1 MRSWSLLISLCF
13 VALLLVAS
21 VALADTTMMASPS
34 ASASGSSPP
43 CSAPN
48 VICDYSFP
56 MSGSPSASVSASA
69 SALSP
74 SGGVSPLK
82 LAIVSALLLVG
93 SGLLSAR
100 IMRRV

>member
-1 MRSWSLLISLCF
+1 MRRLSLLISLCF
-13 VALLLVAS
+13 VALLLVSS

-34 ASASGSSPP
+34 ASASGISPP

-48 VICDYSFP
+48 VICDYVSV
-56 MSGSPSASVSASA
+56 SPSGSVSASA

-74 SGGVSPLK
+74 SGGESPLK

-93 SGLLSAR
+93 SGLLTAR
-100 IMRRV
+100 IMRRS